1 MHVDLVELHPLV
13 GISLAIVGIDLEDL
27 EAYGPLYSSQP
38 CCEGARSRRLDSEE
52 WSEADRVAVL
62 VVILLS
68 VLEFCL
74 MSLGMTV
81 LDAIADIEI
90 GVDTI
95 TGVTAQGL
103 INLLVGIMSWSAMF
117 ISWSL

>member
-1 MHVDLVELHPLV
+1 
-13 GISLAIVGIDLEDL
+13 
-27 EAYGPLYSSQP
+27 
-38 CCEGARSRRLDSEE
+38 
-52 WSEADRVAVL
+52 VL
-62 VVILLS
+62 VFILLS

-74 MSLGMTV
+74 MSLDMTV

-90 GVDTI
+90 GVDVV

-103 INLLVGIMSWSAMF
+103 INLLVGITSWSAML